1 MKTAVQAEPNKVF
14 GRAEFVRRLWHRLRG
29 PRDGTSVGKEECLQ
43 GQRKKKHHVR
53 ASMNDEAS
61 EFFSVSFVLTCLVC
75 FEVCV
80 FVCFLEAEDDRFLC
94 L

>member
-1 MKTAVQAEPNKVF
+1 MSET
-14 GRAEFVRRLWHRLRG
+14 
-29 PRDGTSVGKEECLQ
+29 
-43 GQRKKKHHVR
+43 
-53 ASMNDEAS
+53 SMNDEAS

>member
-14 GRAEFVRRLWHRLRG
+14 GRAEFVRRLWRRLRG

-61 EFFSVSFVLTCLVC
+61 EFLFCVVC
-75 FEVCV
+75 FDVFSLFRSVCV
-80 FVCFLEAEDDRFLC
+80 C
-94 L
+94 LFFGSGG